1 VVLLIISSF
10 LVSLTITWLLVHYA
24 AHHAHLSG
32 DTDKNQPQKFH
43 TRVVPRVGGIGIALG
58 MIVGCSVAVLF
69 DRSDWRFFAA
79 MLASGM
85 VAFGA
90 GLLEDFTKRVTPAKR
105 LLATMAAAVLA
116 AWLADAVIVRTG
128 IPGLET
134 LMLLTGFPLLLTVI
148 AVAGVAHS
156 VNIIDGFNGL
166 ASMCMAIMLA
176 AIAFVAYQVN
186 DTAVLYCA
194 LTSLSAVLGFFVWN
208 FPKGHIFLGDG
219 GAYLLGF
226 WVAELGILLVRRHPN
241 VSTLLPLMVCA
252 YPMFETL
259 FTMYRRR
266 VVRGLPMGLPD
277 ATHLHSL
284 IYRRLMRW
292 AVNQTSPAAT
302 LRRNSMTSPYL
313 WVLCLLSVLP
323 ALAWWDNSRLLAAS
337 LLVFCISYVMLYRA
351 IVHFHTPRLLVRKSS
366 HFGWALRRQPS
377 VRQAN
382 ADLAYLNSEYS
393 RLSKSDGY

>member
-1 VVLLIISSF
+1 MILPVILSF
-10 LVSLTITWLLVHYA
+10 LVSLTVTWLLVRYA
-24 AHHAHLSG
+24 DHHAHYSG
-32 DTDKNQPQKFH
+32 DSDKAQPQKFH

-58 MIVGCSVAVLF
+58 LIVGCGIAVLT
-69 DRSDWRFFAA
+69 DRTEWRFFAA
-79 MLASGM
+79 MLASSM

-90 GLLEDFTKRVTPAKR
+90 GLIEDFTKRVTPAQR
-105 LLATMAAAVLA
+105 LIATIVAAALA
-116 AWLADAVIVRTG
+116 SWLADATITRTG

-134 LMLLTGFPLLLTVI
+134 LMLLTGFPLLLTVV

-166 ASMCMAIMLA
+166 ASMCVAIMLA
-176 AIAFVAYQVN
+176 AMAFVAYQVD
-186 DTAVLYCA
+186 DTAILYCA
-194 LTSLSAVLGFFVWN
+194 LASLGAVLGFFVWN

-226 WVAELGILLVRRHPN
+226 WVAELGILLVHRHPN
-241 VSTLLPLMVCA
+241 VSTMLPLMVCA

-266 VVRGLPMGLPD
+266 VVRGRPMGLPD

-292 AVNQTSPAAT
+292 AVNKTNPAT
-302 LRRNSMTSPYL
+302 QLRRNSMTSPYL
-313 WVLCLLSVLP
+313 WMLCLLSVLP
-323 ALAWWDNSRLLAAS
+323 ALAWWDNSRLLALS
-337 LLVFCISYVMLYRA
+337 LLVFCVTYVLLYRS
-351 IVHFHTPRLLVRKSS
+351 IVHFRTPRLLVRKARNMKR
-366 HFGWALRRQPS
+366 ALRHQPP
-377 VRQAN
+377 VHE
-382 ADLAYLNSEYS
+382 ADETRIYLNSEFS